1 MMRQRSLRLLLG
13 AGLASVAAHAA
24 LAHVYN
30 VGDLE
35 IHHPVI
41 MVPTAQSDCSCA
53 HVKIVNRGTKAVYF
67 LGADIAV
74 ARRTHLIAV
83 STGGAGLSMPLRVE
97 IGPGETLD
105 LDHHHWCL
113 FMSGITA
120 TLEANVGAI
129 AGTLNFE
136 NQGPI
141 AVEFVVD
148 APAH

>member
-1 MMRQRSLRLLLG
+1 MARYRSLRLLL
-13 AGLASVAAHAA
+13 AVGLASVAAHAA
-24 LAHVYN
+24 MAHVYR

-53 HVKIVNRGTKAVYF
+53 HVKIINRGTKTDYF

-74 ARRTHLIAV
+74 ASRTHLIAV
-83 STGGAGLSMPLRVE
+83 AAGGAGLSMPLRVE
-97 IGPGETLD
+97 IGPGATLD

-129 AGTLNFE
+129 EGTLNFE
-136 NQGPI
+136 GQGAI
-141 AVEFVVD
+141 AVEFMVD
-148 APAH
+148 TPAH